1 MKSSVTWENS
11 HNFQAGIFMA
21 SNVGSE
27 LCANARYV
35 WAALPIHAVEQI
47 LEPMQLGECEWFGRI
62 EKALHMGDRGWIG
75 RQLRASGKGRDRGIG
90 SPSRSGKPPRN
101 PKNVRVG
108 NVHRFELQKR
118 GQGPMKNSGTMGP
131 ASNIMIIEAVFKH
144 EVDILEIRNG
154 QSRGE
159 ECLADRGKKMWGTV
173 RRVKIGTGGISPGPV
188 VATGNDMSMK
198 SWVECPAL
206 VNHNCGRTDSE

>member
-27 LCANARYV
+27 LSCKRKSANG
-35 WAALPIHAVEQI
+35 
-47 LEPMQLGECEWFGRI
+47 LEGI
-62 EKALHMGDRGWIG
+62 EKALHMGGPGVDRKAVESQVVVISGLDKSKVQLLQRRMIKEG
-75 RQLRASGKGRDRGIG
+75 KESDDRLSPKIAERQ
-90 SPSRSGKPPRN
+90 SGKPPRN

-173 RRVKIGTGGISPGPV
+173 YGQ
-188 VATGNDMSMK
+188 
-198 SWVECPAL
+198 
-206 VNHNCGRTDSE
+206 

>member
-27 LCANARYV
+27 LSCKRKNKFLNRSNWEVREVNLRKGGKEFVLASLSQKGMPDVSVEPSANG
-35 WAALPIHAVEQI
+35 
-47 LEPMQLGECEWFGRI
+47 LEGI
-62 EKALHMGDRGWIG
+62 EKALHMGGPGVDRKAVESQVVVISGLDKSKVQLLQRRMIKEG
-75 RQLRASGKGRDRGIG
+75 KESDDRLSPKIAERQC
-90 SPSRSGKPPRN
+90 
-101 PKNVRVG
+101 

-173 RRVKIGTGGISPGPV
+173 YGQ
-188 VATGNDMSMK
+188 
-198 SWVECPAL
+198 
-206 VNHNCGRTDSE
+206 